1 MCYTIGVTAHNEEQT
16 LPAMLTT
23 LYGQLETTPHQF
35 QVVVV
40 CNGCTDRTTEV
51 TIAYGMTYGTQLG
64 FEQFDTAN
72 WWHFALG
79 HHMLSVCKVSMARKS
94 LALNLIHQAAAGD
107 IILLFDA
114 DIRLAPNVI
123 DSMVLT
129 FRVAPDCFAV
139 GVRYQG
145 EIPPIRSRWS
155 PLEWLRILVSR
166 AINHFDDCLPR
177 IDGKGYGYRRSLI
190 QDHPSIIA
198 VDTWLEACA
207 WRLGRCIYLKE
218 TTVFYRFPETFQ
230 DLVVQYARYVRSFR
244 TLIEDYPW
252 IGALHQNRGI
262 RLSGVV
268 WRRPRVIYRILGL
281 LLFSIVDL
289 YLYLVKSEARGEQWT
304 PIQSTKRA

>member
-1 MCYTIGVTAHNEEQT
+1 MRGEPSRAHLVGSCVLSSDT
-16 LPAMLTT
+16 S
-23 LYGQLETTPHQF
+23 
-35 QVVVV
+35 
-40 CNGCTDRTTEV
+40 TEV
-51 TIAYGMTYGTQLG
+51 AIAYGTTYGTHLS
-64 FEQFDTAN
+64 FEQLDTAS

-79 HHMLSVCKVSMARKS
+79 HHTLSVCKVSMARKS

-123 DSMVLT
+123 DSMVLA
-129 FRVAPDCFAV
+129 FREVPDCFAV

-145 EIPPIRSRWS
+145 EIPPINSLRS

-190 QDHPSIIA
+190 QDHPSVIA
-198 VDTWLEACA
+198 VDTWLEAYA
-207 WRLGRCIYLKE
+207 WRIGRCIYLRE
-218 TTVFYRFPETFQ
+218 TTVFYRFPDRFQ
-230 DLVVQYARYVRSFR
+230 DLVIQYARYVRSFR

-262 RLSGVV
+262 RLSGAV
-268 WRRPRVIYRILGL
+268 WRRPRFVNRILGF
-281 LLFSIVDL
+281 LLFRIVDL
-289 YLYLVKSEARGEQWT
+289 YIYFDKSEERGEQWT